1 MHLTAF
7 RSGKGDCLLL
17 EGGTSGLIL
26 VDAGMPESY
35 RNHVAPA
42 MAALRKKKRRLDL
55 VYVSHIDEDHIGG
68 VLEMLNN
75 EMAWR
80 VFEVQSTLP
89 GKHPKKPT
97 VPRPPEIRKIWH
109 NAFHEQLAED
119 PGNLEDTL
127 AAMASILSGS
137 AIGEVQEI
145 ARQQADL
152 STSVKQAIQVS
163 RRIGAK
169 QLKIP
174 LNPDSD
180 GKLMMRRQNQGPITI
195 GSMKLTILGP
205 TKTDLEKL
213 RHDWKEWLD
222 KHQPQL
228 KTIRTKAAKD
238 EALLGNADVSGLIA
252 GLALQADTFGD
263 PGSVTPPNLASLT
276 LFVKEGSQTILLTG
290 DARGDQI
297 VDGLKKTGVMP
308 ASGKI
313 HVDVLKVQHHGAEN
327 NIDPAFCDAV
337 TADHYIFCG
346 DGESDNPDPRV
357 CELIVEHR
365 LAGEGSAPFKF
376 WFNSSEAVV
385 GSREPGGAHDRRRGE
400 SEGAAQA
407 RQGPAEVEVPD
418 EREQF
423 EDHLSKIR
431 RPQHGGPERTEDT
444 GKEPVGYARR
454 HTRLRCA
461 SRADESQV
469 LARWRFVGPPRAPQP
484 GGRRPPAGFARV
496 TPGHCQCRVRA
507 FRFLSALRVEDRAS
521 VAVHSR

>member
-1 MHLTAF
+1 MRLTAF

-17 EGGTSGLIL
+17 EGGASGLIL

-35 RNHVAPA
+35 RGHVAPA
-42 MAALRKKKRRLDL
+42 LAALRKKKRRLDL

-109 NAFHEQLAED
+109 NAFQDQLDED
-119 PGNLEDTL
+119 PGDLEETL
-127 AAMASILSGS
+127 ATMASILSGS
-137 AIGEVQEI
+137 AIGEVQDI

-152 STSVKQAIQVS
+152 STSVRQAIQVS

-180 GKLMMRRQNQGPITI
+180 GKFMMRRANQPPIRI

-205 TKTDLEKL
+205 TEDDLKEL
-213 RHDWKEWLD
+213 RKEWKKWLD

-228 KTIRTKAAKD
+228 KAIRTKAAKD
-238 EALLGNADVSGLIA
+238 EALLGTSDVCGLID
-252 GLALQADTFGD
+252 GLALQAETFGD

-276 LFVKEGSQTILLTG
+276 LFVKEGNQTILLTG

-297 VDGLKKTGVMP
+297 VDGLKKTGIMP
-308 ASGKI
+308 ASGTL

-327 NIDPAFCDAV
+327 NIDQAFCDAV
-337 TADHYIFCG
+337 TADHYVFCG
-346 DGESDNPDPRV
+346 DGDSRNPDPRV
-357 CELIVEHR
+357 CELIVDRR
-365 LAGEGSAPFKF
+365 LAGAGKAAFKF
-376 WFNSSEAVV
+376 WFNCSEALQD
-385 GSREPGGAHDRRRGE
+385 RE
-400 SEGAAQA
+400 SL
-407 RQGPAEVEVPD
+407 AEHLIKVENKVKALQKKAKG
-418 EREQF
+418 RLKAKF
-423 EDHLSKIR
+423 LTTGNSLKII
-431 RPQHGGPERTEDT
+431 
-444 GKEPVGYARR
+444 
-454 HTRLRCA
+454 
-461 SRADESQV
+461 
-469 LARWRFVGPPRAPQP
+469 
-484 GGRRPPAGFARV
+484 
-496 TPGHCQCRVRA
+496 
-507 FRFLSALRVEDRAS
+507 
-521 VAVHSR
+521 

>member
-26 VDAGMPESY
+26 VDGGVPESY
-35 RNHVAPA
+35 RDHVAPA
-42 MAALRKKKRRLDL
+42 MAALRKKKRKLDL

-68 VLEMLNN
+68 VLEMLNQ

-89 GKHPKKPT
+89 GKHPKKPQ

-109 NAFHEQLAED
+109 NAFQEQVRAD
-119 PGNLEDTL
+119 PGDLEEML

-145 ARQQADL
+145 ARKQGEL
-152 STSVKQAIQVS
+152 SSSVKQAIQLS

-174 LNPDSD
+174 LNPDAD
-180 GKLMMRRQNQGPITI
+180 GKLMMRRANQGPITV

-205 TKTDLEKL
+205 TEADLRELHKE
-213 RHDWKEWLD
+213 WKKWLD

-228 KTIRTKAAKD
+228 KNIRTKAAKD
-238 EALLGNADVSGLIA
+238 ESLLGNTDVSGLMA
-252 GLALQADTFGD
+252 GLALQAETFGD

-276 LFVKEGSQTILLTG
+276 LFVKEGNQTILLTG

-297 VDGLKKTGVMP
+297 VDGLKKTGIMP
-308 ASGKI
+308 ESGKL

-337 TADHYIFCG
+337 TADHYVFCG
-346 DGESDNPDPRV
+346 DGDSHNPDPRV
-357 CELIVEHR
+357 CDLIVTRR

-376 WFNSSEAVV
+376 WFNCSEAIQD
-385 GSREPGGAHDRRRGE
+385 RE
-400 SEGAAQA
+400 SL
-407 RQGPAEVEVPD
+407 AEHLIKVEEKVKD
-418 EREQF
+418 LRKRAKGRLKAKF
-423 EDHLSKIR
+423 L
-431 RPQHGGPERTEDT
+431 TT
-444 GKEPVGYARR
+444 GNS
-454 HTRLRCA
+454 LRII
-461 SRADESQV
+461 
-469 LARWRFVGPPRAPQP
+469 
-484 GGRRPPAGFARV
+484 
-496 TPGHCQCRVRA
+496 
-507 FRFLSALRVEDRAS
+507 
-521 VAVHSR
+521 